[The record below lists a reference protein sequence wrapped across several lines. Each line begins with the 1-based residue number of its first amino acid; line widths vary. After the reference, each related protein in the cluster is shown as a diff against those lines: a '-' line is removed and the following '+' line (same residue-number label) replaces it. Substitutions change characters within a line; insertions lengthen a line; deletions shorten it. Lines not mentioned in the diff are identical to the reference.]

1 VRTILLAA
9 YILLR
14 NQDHHTWSL
23 ETGDTRW
30 TATQQ
35 PRLTGSSDQKE
46 GFLIPEQTGDEETL
60 RWCRARFSPDGTNAI
75 CRIPNFK
82 PGYALEKRDERSLCL
97 PRIEPSGVVIIAEVS
112 EALARRAESRLQEIK
127 KRPEDLRCEQAENR
141 KPARSPLRRQPEAHI
156 SQRARSRIPWPNM
169 SVEARPC
176 PPTSR
181 STP

>member
-97 PRIEPSGVVIIAEVS
+97 PRIERSGVVIIAEVS

-127 KRPEDLRCEQAENR
+127 KKAGGPALRTGR
-141 KPARSPLRRQPEAHI
+141 KPKASEKSSPEA
-156 SQRARSRIPWPNM
+156 
-169 SVEARPC
+169 
-176 PPTSR
+176 TR
-181 STP
+181 STYFPESQKQDPMAQYER